1 MNLVQTDG
9 GAMVMMSAG
18 FMRAKSWRIAR
29 GLVAG
34 ALVVLTA
41 TIVEAQPTPAKT
53 PYVTLQQFPQQFGNA
68 FGSVDDSITGFFALA
83 QRFTATAI
91 LQRAGVPAFQGL
103 STDIPEFET
112 FSNEASS
119 SLDGVPIPSGST
131 SVLYTFD
138 PKLEIFTPSQRPMAP
153 SISQNAPTNGRNV
166 LTLGFSYSYLDY
178 THFNEFPSDNVF
190 IQASRGIPFS
200 ALGADVDGELV
211 DVMYFNFKLR
221 QQFYGF
227 SAQYGILENFDVG
240 IFVPIVQTD
249 FKGKAVSNFFA
260 QLTTDEML
268 PNGQVLPKGTL
279 LELKNDGQLYPFP
292 TLGSIR
298 ERDVDEVFAPHS
310 GVSYTKSNTGIGDII
325 LRTKYYFGMVG
336 PAELGALLNTS
347 LPTGDEDNLEGVG
360 SVRFDPRVV
369 ASMANSILAGHANMG
384 FHADVDDSD
393 RDRFDYS
400 VGGEFRATAWLTFMM
415 DHVARL
421 QVKGDDIHKF
431 ELVPGIKMNPYRD
444 LIFGFNAILPLNR
457 EGLTTDWT
465 PNGTAEVSF
474 HF

>member
-1 MNLVQTDG
+1 
-9 GAMVMMSAG
+9 MVTTSAG
-18 FMRAKSWRIAR
+18 LGRAKSRRITSWLLA
-29 GLVAG
+29 A
-34 ALVVLTA
+34 AVVSLTPSF
-41 TIVEAQPTPAKT
+41 VRAQPTPAKT
-53 PYVTLQQFPQQFGNA
+53 QYVPMGQFEQQFGNV
-68 FGSVDDSITGFFALA
+68 FGPAGDSISDFFSLA

-91 LQRAGVPAFQGL
+91 LQAAGVPAFQGL

-138 PKLEIFTPSQRPMAP
+138 PKLEIFTPSRRPMAP

-178 THFNEFPSDNVF
+178 SHFNEFPSEHVF
-190 IQASRGIPFS
+190 IQASRGVPFR

-227 SAQYGILENFDVG
+227 SAEYGILDNFDVG
-240 IFVPIVQTD
+240 IFIPIVQTD
-249 FKGKAVSNFFA
+249 FRGKAVSNFFA
-260 QLTTDEML
+260 QLTADTTL
-268 PNGQVLPKGTL
+268 PNGQVAPKGSL

-292 TLGSIR
+292 NLASLR
-298 ERDVDEVFAPHS
+298 ERDADEVFAPHS
-310 GVSYTKSNTGIGDII
+310 GVSYTRNDTGIGDIV

-336 PAELGALLNTS
+336 PAEFGLLFNTS

-360 SVRFDPRVV
+360 SVRFDPRVL
-369 ASMANSILAGHANMG
+369 ASSANEFLAGHVNMG
-384 FHADVDDSD
+384 FHADTEDSD

-400 VGGEFRATAWLTFMM
+400 VGGEFRATAWMTLLL

-421 QVKGDDIHKF
+421 QVKGDDIHKY
-431 ELVPGIKMNPYRD
+431 ELVPGIKLNPYKD
-444 LIFGFNAILPLNR
+444 LVIGFNGILPLNR
-457 EGLTTDWT
+457 QGLTTDWT
-465 PNGTAEVSF
+465 PNGTAEVTF